1 MLILTIWCKKRRLCF
16 LTIPLS
22 FASTCGMF
30 SLHDSLLHSLRNN
43 LSQTFLISS
52 ESASHN
58 KNYLPVDSVLME
70 AARLVLIINYY
81 WLTFILLDA
90 SILNQALCVCV
101 CEMLLHLCYVFLS
114 VCVCVW
120 HFCVRRS
127 FFMQIN
133 QKKRDWKRSFRE
145 KWKSEEK
152 RTWKESCVTCSTR
165 VITYV

>member
-16 LTIPLS
+16 LTIHLS

-101 CEMLLHLCYVFLS
+101 CVKCYYICVMCFWVCASVSGIFVCEEVFS
-114 VCVCVW
+114 C
-120 HFCVRRS
+120 RS
-127 FFMQIN
+127 IKKREIGKGPSAKSES
-133 QKKRDWKRSFRE
+133 QKK
-145 KWKSEEK
+145 
-152 RTWKESCVTCSTR
+152 KEPERKV
-165 VITYV
+165 V